1 MHPMPILGE
10 PAVTSAQFAP
20 LRFSQAARSSRA
32 AFDLTGMQQG
42 FRLRL
47 GDGVPLRLRSRRLSV
62 CAPLFPFADRRLK
75 PGSLFSAN
83 HPALF
88 GIPLQ

>member
-1 MHPMPILGE
+1 MPILGE

-42 FRLRL
+42 FCGSATAFRF
-47 GDGVPLRLRSRRLSV
+47 DFVPAVSPSALHFSRS
-62 CAPLFPFADRRLK
+62 PTAD
-75 PGSLFSAN
+75 
-83 HPALF
+83 
-88 GIPLQ
+88 